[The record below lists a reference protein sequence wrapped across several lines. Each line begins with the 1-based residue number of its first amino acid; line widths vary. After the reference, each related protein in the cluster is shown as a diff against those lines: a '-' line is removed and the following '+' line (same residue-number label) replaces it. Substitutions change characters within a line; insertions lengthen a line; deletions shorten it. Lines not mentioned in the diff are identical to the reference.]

1 MKKQMHQ
8 RIATLLFA
16 ALAVMTAAAQSA
28 RHFELRNSQD
38 GGSTLS
44 VYLPEHPSGRAV
56 LDCPGGGYAHLALQ
70 HEGHDWAPYFNN
82 QGIAYAVLKYRMPRG
97 DRNIP
102 LSDAYQAMKTLR
114 DSADVWQIN
123 PDDIGIMGFSAGGHL
138 ASSVSTHAPWALRPN
153 FSILFYPV
161 ITMGRGTHEGS
172 RNNFL
177 GFDRDNKEIVRQW
190 SNETQVRAHLTPP
203 AIILLANDDEV
214 VPPVQNGV
222 AYYSSMRACGNT
234 CSLLIY
240 PHGGHGF
247 GIRTSFP
254 SHPQMMDDLTA
265 WLKALPSP
273 QPHAVRVACIGNSIT
288 DGFGIGMSDEQGY
301 PAQLQRMLGKGYLV
315 KNFGV
320 SARTLLSKGDLPY
333 VHEEAWQDAQA
344 FRPDIVIVKLGTN
357 DTKPHNWV
365 HNAEL
370 KHDLMA
376 MTDTLK
382 ALPSHPKIWLCS
394 PIPAVKPSWDI
405 NDSII
410 VNHLS
415 PIIKQVARKEKVQYL
430 DLHTAFHPTDD
441 ADINV
446 IMQRDG
452 IHPTRK
458 GATLLAKIIMEA
470 ITKK

>member
-1 MKKQMHQ
+1 MKKHISQ
-8 RIATLLFA
+8 RIAALLFT
-16 ALAVMTAAAQSA
+16 AVAMMTAAAQSA

-38 GGSTLS
+38 GLSTLT
-44 VYLPEHPSGRAV
+44 VYLPEQPTGRAV

-138 ASSVSTHAPWALRPN
+138 ASSVSTHAPWDLRPN

-177 GFDRDNKEIVRQW
+177 GYDRDNKEIVRP
-190 SNETQVRAHLTPP
+190 QVRSHLTPP

-214 VPPVQNGV
+214 VPTVQNGV
-222 AYYSSMRACGNT
+222 AYYSSMRSCGNN

-247 GIRTSFP
+247 GIRTTFP

-333 VHEEAWQDAQA
+333 IREEAWRDALA

-357 DTKPHNWV
+357 DTKPHNWA
-365 HNAEL
+365 HNAEF

-410 VNHLS
+410 VNHIS
-415 PIIKQVARKEKVQYL
+415 PIVKQVARKEKVQYL
-430 DLHTAFHPTDD
+430 DLHTAFRPADGMTLD
-441 ADINV
+441 A

>member
-1 MKKQMHQ
+1 MKKQIHQ
-8 RIATLLFA
+8 RIAALLFA
-16 ALAVMTAAAQSA
+16 AVAVMTAAAQSA

-38 GGSTLS
+38 GLSTLT
-44 VYLPEHPSGRAV
+44 VYLPEHPTGRAV
-56 LDCPGGGYAHLALQ
+56 LGCPGGGYAHLAMQ

-82 QGIAYAVLKYRMPRG
+82 QGITYAVLKYRMPKG

-123 PDDIGIMGFSAGGHL
+123 SDDIGIMGFSAGGHL
-138 ASSVSTHAPWALRPN
+138 ASSVSTHAPWAVRPN

-161 ITMGRGTHEGS
+161 ITMAKGTHEGS
-172 RNNFL
+172 RDNFL
-177 GFDRDNKEIVRQW
+177 GSDRNNKETVKQW
-190 SNETQVRAHLTPP
+190 SNETQVRSHLTPP

-234 CSLLIY
+234 CSLMIY

-247 GIRTSFP
+247 GIMPTFP
-254 SHPQMMDDLTA
+254 SHQQMMDDLTA

-273 QPHAVRVACIGNSIT
+273 QPRAIRVACIGNSIT

-301 PAQLQRMLGKGYLV
+301 PAQLQRMLGRGYLV

-333 VHEEAWQDAQA
+333 VREESWQDAQA

-365 HNAEL
+365 HNAEF
-370 KHDLMA
+370 KRDLMA

-382 ALPSHPKIWLCS
+382 ALPSHPRIWLCS

-410 VNHLS
+410 ANHIA
-415 PIIKQVARKEKVQYL
+415 PIVKQVARKEKVQYI
-430 DLHTAFHPTDD
+430 DLHTAFHPAEGMTTDG
-441 ADINV
+441 
-446 IMQRDG
+446 IMQSDG

-458 GATLLAKIIMEA
+458 GAKLLAKIIMET